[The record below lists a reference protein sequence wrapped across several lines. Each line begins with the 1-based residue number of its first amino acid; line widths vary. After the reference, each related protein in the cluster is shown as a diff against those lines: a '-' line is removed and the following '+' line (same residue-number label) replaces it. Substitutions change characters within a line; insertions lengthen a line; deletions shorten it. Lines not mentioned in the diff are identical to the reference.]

1 MRKTRI
7 GKSIITFALALIMVF
22 ELIPASLFTAFAND
36 PSSNQNVYLGG
47 ADGIADRDTSM
58 KYNLSL
64 GDNASTEHAGRIWT
78 DKSVYSDDAT
88 FEKFGGG
95 TLTYKLNEGGN
106 LGEDFLVA
114 YSALATAESI
124 EGQTQA
130 PVDVVL
136 ILDVSGSMS
145 NGDSGMDNGKSRI
158 ANTVIAANDAIKS
171 IMELNEYTRVAVVA
185 FSNTAQVLLPLDR
198 YTNTTEIEREWI
210 STGWL
215 DGYWKETEVEVPIFS
230 VSTEYASNNYS
241 VLYTNAKNS
250 KNETIE
256 RSTEVQG
263 GTNIQMGLYTGMN
276 ILATEQSTKANING
290 AEIQRVPSV
299 ILLSDGSP
307 TYSSSSESWWAPANN
322 NNDGPGSAPYAGNGM
337 KAILVGSYM
346 KDAIDRNYGVTGT
359 KFDTTVYTVGM
370 GITGLST
377 NEKNLAYMT
386 LDPGTHW
393 NTTGQNTMRDTIKG
407 YWNSYNNSS
416 SVSINVGRI
425 NGNRYS
431 DKSYTVNHPPQNDV
445 TTYDYVDDYYD
456 ADNASAVSEVFKEI
470 VAGISVAAPQ
480 VPTELKAGEPMDA
493 TGFITYTD
501 PIGKYM
507 EVKDVK
513 AIIYYGVSYPL
524 TSKNTNG
531 NVTEYVF
538 NADVDTA
545 VHGKQNLSSI
555 KIKVTKDANGDETL
569 TVEIPAA
576 IIPLRVNYVTLNS
589 DRSVKTHT
597 NNGAFPTRVIYSV
610 GLKDEVVK
618 LDSNGEYY
626 VDKTELTDEY
636 LAANTVDG
644 SVKFYSNLFTN
655 TNTVHGYSA
664 GNATVEFEPSHTNGY
679 YYILTDMPIY
689 KDADFSTLVPAS
701 EDLDDNTTYFYKDEY
716 YHGTSVEV
724 VAVRRTGAQLKKTT
738 IVTGTD
744 GNLYRAAGSPRTN
757 KILEFEGTKDE
768 NVTKT
773 AEDFYAPTFVHAEGN
788 PDPYEGK
795 FVIYHGNNGVITL
808 ASGGDL
814 SITKNVT
821 ADEGLTAP
829 DKAFDFVIDLGSN
842 SGTYNYV
849 IVSANGDNVGMGTV
863 SASNN
868 TITLKAGQTATI
880 YSLAPG
886 TTYTVTETQVS
897 GFTADKATATGTIKA
912 GETSTVSFVNNYSV
926 TPVSYPS
933 SGNFEGE
940 KIVDGRAWGP
950 NDKFAFFFTPYNNAP
965 LPTGYDAVNGVTV
978 TAPDVAGGTVA
989 SFEFGTI
996 KFTAPGVYRYTIYE
1010 KEPTTAEL
1018 LPGMTYSRALYRLV
1032 VTVTDDGNGNLVV
1045 DELASG
1051 IQKLYTDD
1059 ATPLFT
1065 YGANNEIVMN
1075 QGEEA
1080 EDNIV
1085 FTNKYSAGSVV
1096 RVPVALKDYTDNSGS
1111 KPLVS
1116 GMFEFKLEAVGYILE
1131 GTSTLVDS
1139 INIPMPDGAVNGVV
1153 TTHNEG
1159 KNITFPGV
1167 EFAHSDIPAG
1177 NSSITFRYKMTEVV
1191 PANSLH
1197 GMDYDT
1203 TENYIDVTISLDGSS
1218 QYLKVEAKFPDN
1230 KEIITFTNV
1239 YTPDPAVT
1247 SIDGNK
1253 TLIGRDVKSGD
1264 NFEFVLSGAD
1274 AETLAAIAAGT
1285 VVIPA
1290 NKTYVT
1296 SGTDGVKA
1304 PFDFANIQ
1312 FKKVGTYTFTVNETA
1327 GSALSVEYDDSVV
1340 TVTVVI
1346 ADDNNDGRLE
1356 VKSATYSNGGNAA
1369 EFVNNYT
1376 TKFDGTP
1383 VSLDG
1388 TKKLT
1393 GKTLLAGEFFFD
1405 IIEYYNGVKVS
1416 EGLVSHAEDTTAD
1429 ANGVYEGSI
1438 KFIENKTYTK
1448 AGKYT
1453 YYITEQV
1460 PNPKVGGTTYDSA
1473 EYRFTVVVED
1483 VEKIGKLTVTSKYI
1497 EKKDGNDWVSAGAIE
1512 FVNEYVPT
1520 PTTTSLPLIK
1530 KVLTGDRAEA
1540 LKAGEFEFKLSIVS
1554 QSPEGGI
1561 VLPATTVVSNGAD
1574 GSIVFDK
1581 IKFTKAGTYT
1591 VSVTEVVPTGSEAA
1605 KGIEYST
1612 QTITATYTVTDNRNG
1627 VLTAVLSRFVGGE
1640 VIINKYKADPAA
1652 ATITIEKNFT
1662 GRNNDEWLPTDKFD
1676 FEVVVLDPATQ
1687 EAIENGAIKF
1697 PLDAGSGNI
1706 VTKTIASKGA
1716 TIDGKVDIY
1725 RPGTYKF
1732 IVREITGTIPGVHYD
1747 SEPRNIEIVATDDS
1761 ANAEIDITING
1772 NAVDQYTITFTN
1784 KYNPDSTE
1792 LSGHDNLTI
1801 NKVFTGRTDDE
1812 WLDTDEFEF
1821 KLEAGDT
1828 ATANAITAGKVVLPD
1843 ETTLTVSNAN
1853 KAHPHFGNIVFN
1865 AEGTYVFKVTELE
1878 GNIPGV
1884 TYDKT
1889 PRMITVK
1896 VENNATLG
1904 ALVASIDASSDS
1916 LTFNN
1921 SYKAAPVTL
1930 EGATNLEIIKV
1941 LEGRDWNSADEFK
1954 FILKPYGKVGEDAI
1968 AAGKIVLANTEL
1980 VIRYAPNAIENNSI
1994 KGSFGNITFYEAG
2007 TYRFEIVEE
2016 VGSLNNVAYDDH
2028 RHYVTV
2034 IVSDN
2039 DQGQLVTSTSY
2050 LGSNVFINRYN
2061 PDDAKVVIEGEK
2073 KLSGNRPLGADEFE
2087 FVIEAVTTNAPMPS
2101 NNKVKNDGNGK
2112 VSFGEII
2119 YTAAGT
2125 YKYKITETVPTNKIP
2140 GVTYDTEAVEVTVKV
2155 TYDSALGTYSTA
2167 VEYTKGTVTGTTFT
2181 INNSYKAEESEPIS
2195 IPVKKEV
2202 TPSTGNS
2209 YSFKGGEFEFVMEA
2223 ITAGAPMPTNST
2235 VTNDTNGNALFE
2247 GLVFDEK
2254 GEYKYF
2260 VTEKAGSLKGMEY
2273 DDFRY
2278 IVTVNVT
2285 DNTAIAKLET
2295 SVKISGENSSASEI
2309 IFRNKYTPIAAL
2321 ANIFGSKKLD
2331 GGYRTVKANDFK
2343 FKLEAVTADAPLPIT
2358 TEVFNDANASFAF
2371 DSITFTKVGVYEY
2384 KVSEVDLGV
2393 HGYGYDTKPFT
2404 VKVTVTDVNG
2414 ELKAVVDGIG
2424 SAVNPEIVFVNTY
2437 TPDSGEVIIEGT
2449 KKLEGKRDLK
2459 ANDFEFVISAVTPNA
2474 PMPSNNKVKND
2485 GNGTVTFG
2493 KIEYTKSGVYEY
2505 EITETVPTKKIS
2517 GVTYDTDK
2525 VKVTVNV
2532 TFDDATGKLV
2542 AVASYEKGGNTGNTF
2557 EFKNTYKA
2565 DDTDPVVIKVEK
2577 VVTSSSGKNYKLNG
2591 GDFNFVINGTANAP
2605 LPNPTTVSND
2615 KFGKASFGGITF
2627 EKEGTYVYTV
2637 TEESG
2642 TLGGMTYDDAEY
2654 TVTVT
2659 VTDNTEKGKL
2669 EATVKITDENNADAQ
2684 IVFNNKYDPK
2694 EVSATFFGEKELDS
2708 EHKQLEADEFKFV
2721 LEAVT
2726 ANAPMPTT
2734 TEVTNTVT
2742 GAFRFGAIT
2751 FTKVGTYEYKIT
2763 EKDLGL
2769 KGYTYDTNSFTVKV
2783 TVTDEG
2789 NGVLKAE
2796 VDGLGTESAPTVK
2809 FVNKY
2814 APAPTKVVLGEK
2826 GELSKKLNGRE
2837 LKANEFE
2844 FILLDSAD
2852 KELAVSKNDKDGKF
2866 EFTVEYSKAGT
2877 YTYKI
2882 VEKNNALGGVTYDEK
2897 VYAVTVEVVDKN
2909 GELEVKSFGYKLENS
2924 DVTEVVFTN
2933 TYKAAPVE
2941 IQLEAEKLLRNREL
2955 VEGEFVFEIK
2965 GEDGKTVKIASNTAD
2980 GKVIFEKIKLESAGT
2995 FKYTVSEVQG
3005 NLDGVIYDKTVY
3017 NVVVTVTDNGE
3028 GKLEA
3033 AEPVITN
3040 AKNNIA
3046 VTKMGFDNTYL
3057 PPEVPKTGD
3066 RRHLPIWFALMFISG
3081 GAAITLGIADKKK
3094 KNAKA

>member
-22 ELIPASLFTAFAND
+22 ELIPVSLFTVFAND
-36 PSSNQNVYLGG
+36 TSSNQNIYLGG
-47 ADGIADRDTSM
+47 ADGIADRDTST

-95 TLTYKLNEGGN
+95 TLTYKLNDGGN

-114 YSALATAESI
+114 YSALATAESV

-145 NGDSGMDNGKSRI
+145 NDDSEMDNGKSRI
-158 ANTVIAANDAIKS
+158 ANTVVAANDAIKS

-198 YTNTTEIEREWI
+198 YTNTTDIEREWI
-210 STGWL
+210 STGWF

-230 VSTEYASNNYS
+230 VSTEYASDNYS
-241 VLYTNAKNS
+241 VLYTNAINS

-256 RSTEVQG
+256 RSTNVQG

-276 ILATEQSTKANING
+276 VLATEQSTKANING
-290 AEIQRVPSV
+290 AEVQRVPSV

-307 TYSSSSESWWAPANN
+307 TYSSNSDSWWAPANN
-322 NNDGPGSAPYAGNGM
+322 NNDGPGSNPYAGNGM

-346 KDAIDRNYGVTGT
+346 KAAIDRNYGVTGT

-393 NTTGQNTMRDTIKG
+393 NTTGNNPMRDTIKG

-416 SVSINVGRI
+416 SVSINVGKV

-456 ADNASAVSEVFKEI
+456 ADNASAVSDVFKEI

-480 VPTELKAGEPMDA
+480 VPTEIKGGDPI
-493 TGFITYTD
+493 TSGYITYTD

-538 NADVDTA
+538 NANVDTA
-545 VHGKQNLSSI
+545 VHGTQNLSSI
-555 KIKVTKDANGDETL
+555 LITVTKNSNGDETL
-569 TVEIPAA
+569 TIKIPAA
-576 IIPLRVNYVTLNS
+576 VIPLRVNSVTLNA
-589 DRSVKTHT
+589 DGTVKTHT

-610 GLKDEVVK
+610 GMRDDVVK
-618 LDSNGEYY
+618 LDNNGSVYIDQTKLTPEYIAANTSNGEI
-626 VDKTELTDEY
+626 
-636 LAANTVDG
+636 
-644 SVKFYSNLFTN
+644 KFYSNLFTN

-664 GNATVEFEPSHTNGY
+664 GDATVEFEPSHTNSY
-679 YYILTDMPIY
+679 YYILEDMPIY
-689 KDADFSTLVPAS
+689 KDANFNTPVSAS
-701 EDLDDNTTYFYKDEY
+701 EGLNDNTTYYYKDEF

-724 VAVRRTGAQLKKTT
+724 VAVARTGAELKKTT
-738 IVTGTD
+738 IATGTD

-757 KILEFEGTKDE
+757 KILEFEGTKVE
-768 NVTKT
+768 NATKT
-773 AEDFYAPTFVHAEGN
+773 AEDFYAPVFVHAEGN

-795 FVIYHGNNGVITL
+795 FVIYHGNNGVISL
-808 ASGGDL
+808 PGGGDL
-814 SITKNVT
+814 SITKTVT
-821 ADEGLTAP
+821 ADAGLIAP
-829 DKAFDFVIDLGSN
+829 DKEFEFVIDLNGDN
-842 SGTYNYV
+842 GTYNYV
-849 IVSANGDNVGMGTV
+849 IVASDGKAVGVGTV

-886 TTYTVTETQVS
+886 TTYTVTEKTVS

-912 GETSTVSFVNNYSV
+912 GETSTAAFVNNYSV
-926 TPVSYPS
+926 TPVSYNL
-933 SGNFEGE
+933 SGNLGGT
-940 KIVDGRAWGP
+940 KVIDGRDWGA
-950 NDKFAFFFTPYNNAP
+950 NDKFAFFITPYNNAP
-965 LPTGYDAVNGVTV
+965 LPAGYDAVNGVTV
-978 TAPDVAGGTVA
+978 TAPDVAGERTA
-989 SFEFGTI
+989 TFEFGTI
-996 KFTAPGVYRYTIYE
+996 EFTAPGVYRYTIYE
-1010 KEPTTAEL
+1010 KEPTSAEL
-1018 LPGMTYSRALYRLV
+1018 RPGITYSRALYRLV
-1032 VTVTDDGNGNLVV
+1032 VTVADDNEDGTLDVIGSDL
-1045 DELASG
+1045 
-1051 IQKLYTDD
+1051 QKLYTDD

-1065 YGANNEIVMN
+1065 YGQNNEIVMN
-1075 QGEEA
+1075 QGQEGQ
-1080 EDNIV
+1080 DTIV
-1085 FTNKYSAGSVV
+1085 FTNKYSADSVV

-1131 GTSTLVDS
+1131 GTTDLVDS
-1139 INIPMPDGAVNGVV
+1139 INIPMPDGAVNGAVI
-1153 TTHNEG
+1153 TQNEG

-1167 EFAHSDIPAG
+1167 EFTHSHIPAG
-1177 NSSITFRYKMTEVV
+1177 SNSITFRYKMTEVV
-1191 PANSLH
+1191 PANPMH
-1197 GMDYDT
+1197 GMTYDRA
-1203 TENYIDVTISLDGSS
+1203 ENYIDVKISLDGSS
-1218 QYLKVEAKFPDN
+1218 QYLKVEAEFPDN
-1230 KEIITFTNV
+1230 KEIITFTNE

-1247 SIDGNK
+1247 SINGNK
-1253 TLIGRDVKSGD
+1253 TLNGRNMKSGES
-1264 NFEFVLSGAD
+1264 FEFVLSGAD
-1274 AETLAAIAAGT
+1274 AETLAAITAGT
-1285 VVIPA
+1285 VVIHRT
-1290 NKTYVT
+1290 KTNVT
-1296 SGTDGVKA
+1296 NGTDGVKA
-1304 PFDFANIQ
+1304 PFAFENIQ
-1312 FKKVGTYTFTVNETA
+1312 FKKVGTYTFTVKETA

-1340 TVTVVI
+1340 TVTVVV
-1346 ADDNNDGRLE
+1346 ADDNNDGILE
-1356 VKSATYSNGGNAA
+1356 VKSATYSNGGSAA

-1393 GKTLLAGEFFFD
+1393 GKTLLEGEFFFD
-1405 IIEYYNGVKVS
+1405 VIEYYNGVKVS

-1448 AGKYT
+1448 AGTYT

-1497 EKKDGNDWVSAGAIE
+1497 EKKYGNNWVSAGAIE

-1520 PTTTSLPLIK
+1520 PATTLLPLIK

-1540 LKAGEFEFKLSIVS
+1540 LKAGEFEFKLAIVS

-1574 GSIVFDK
+1574 GSIVFDE

-1627 VLTAVLSRFVGGE
+1627 VLTAVLSQFVGGE
-1640 VIINKYKADPAA
+1640 VIVNKYKADPAT

-1662 GRNNDEWLPTDKFD
+1662 GREWLHTDRFD

-1687 EAIENGAIKF
+1687 EAIEKGYIEF
-1697 PLDAGSGNI
+1697 PLDAGSDNI
-1706 VTKTIASKGA
+1706 VTKTIASKGV
-1716 TIDGKVDIY
+1716 TIDGEVKIY

-1761 ANAEIDITING
+1761 VNAKIDITING
-1772 NAVDQYTITFTN
+1772 NAVDEYTVTFTN

-1865 AEGTYVFKVTELE
+1865 AEDTYVFKVTELE

-1980 VIRYAPNAIENNSI
+1980 VIRYSSNAIENNSI
-1994 KGSFGNITFYEAG
+1994 KGSFGDITFYEAG

-2016 VGSLNNVAYDDH
+2016 IGNLNNVTYDDH

-2034 IVSDN
+2034 IVSDD
-2039 DQGQLVTSTSY
+2039 DQGKLVASTSY
-2050 LGSNVFINRYN
+2050 LGANVFINRYN

-2087 FVIEAVTTNAPMPS
+2087 FVIEAVTTNAPMP
-2101 NNKVKNDGNGK
+2101 NTTTVKNGADGK

-2140 GVTYDTEAVEVTVKV
+2140 GVTYDIEAVEVTVEV
-2155 TYDSALGTYSTA
+2155 TYDSASGEYTTE
-2167 VEYTKGTVTGTTFT
+2167 VKYTKGGVTGTTFT

-2202 TPSTGNS
+2202 TPSAGNS

-2223 ITAGAPMPTNST
+2223 ITTGAPMPTNST

-2254 GEYKYF
+2254 GEYKYLI
-2260 VTEKAGSLKGMEY
+2260 TEKSGLLTGMSY
-2273 DDFRY
+2273 SNVKY
-2278 IVTVNVT
+2278 TVIVTVT

-2295 SVKISGENSSASEI
+2295 SVKITDENGDDAQVV
-2309 IFRNKYTPIAAL
+2309 FTNKYTPVAAL
-2321 ANIFGSKKLD
+2321 ANIFGSKKLE

-2343 FKLEAVTADAPLPIT
+2343 FKLEAITPNAPMPIT
-2358 TEVFNDANASFAF
+2358 TEVFNDANARFAF

-2393 HGYGYDTKPFT
+2393 HGYGYDTNTFT

-2424 SAVNPEIVFVNTY
+2424 SAVNPEIAFVNTY

-2449 KKLEGKRDLK
+2449 KTLEGKRDLE

-2485 GNGTVTFG
+2485 GNGKVTFG

-2517 GVTYDTDK
+2517 GVTYDTNK

-2591 GDFNFVINGTANAP
+2591 GEFNFVINGTANAP
-2605 LPNPTTVSND
+2605 MPSSATISND

-2654 TVTVT
+2654 TVIVT
-2659 VTDNTEKGKL
+2659 VTDNTEKGKF

-2684 IVFNNKYDPK
+2684 IVFNNNYNPK

-2742 GAFRFGAIT
+2742 GAFRFDAIT

-2844 FILLDSAD
+2844 FVLLDSAD

-2882 VEKNNALGGVTYDEK
+2882 VEKNNALGGITYDEK
-2897 VYAVTVEVVDKN
+2897 VYSVTVEVVDKG
-2909 GELEVKSFGYKLENS
+2909 GELEVESFVYKYNGT
-2924 DVTEVVFTN
+2924 DVNEVVFTN
-2933 TYKAAPVE
+2933 TYKAAPTEV
-2941 IQLEAEKLLRNREL
+2941 QLNAEKTIKNREL

-2980 GKVIFEKIKLESAGT
+2980 GKVVFEKIKLEKAGT
-2995 FKYTVSEVQG
+2995 FRYTVSEVQG